1 LDCQIP
7 QQEVVAMEEQPL
19 LIIYDKTTGE
29 RWERLLAE
37 DTLAIGREEDC
48 GLALPDRQI
57 SRRHATIYREG
68 EHYFLRDEHS
78 RNGTFLN
85 EALVSS
91 PRLLQDGDQ
100 IGVASRYR
108 IVFVGSEATAPL
120 YRAGPSRRGLYLDRP
135 SHRVWAEGTEVDPP
149 LSAAQY
155 QLLAY
160 LYDRS
165 GSVVSRD
172 EVIGV
177 IWRDEAAEGISDQA
191 IDALV
196 RRLRDRLAE
205 NGSTFQYIETIRG
218 QGFRM
223 NQR

>member
-1 LDCQIP
+1 
-7 QQEVVAMEEQPL
+7 MEEQPL

-37 DTLAIGREEDC
+37 DTLVIGREEDC
-48 GLALPDRQI
+48 DLTLPDRQI
-57 SRRHATIYREG
+57 SRRHATISREG
-68 EHYFLRDEHS
+68 ERYLLRDEHS

-85 EALVSS
+85 EALVTA
-91 PRLLQDGDQ
+91 PRLLQDGDE

-120 YRAGPSRRGLYLDRP
+120 YRAGPSRRGLYLDRS
-135 SHRVWAEGTEVDPP
+135 SHRVWVDGTEVDPP

-160 LYDRS
+160 LYDRA
-165 GSVVSRD
+165 GTIVNRD

-177 IWRDEAAEGISDQA
+177 VWRDEAAEGITDQA

-196 RRLRDRLAE
+196 RRLRERLAE
-205 NGSTFQYIETIRG
+205 NGSTFQYIETVRG